1 MSDKSPSLKRLQL
14 SNFKLNSLLEITNA
28 INENLSVE
36 DLLLRYKNILT
47 EELDIA
53 KIIIFKLADSSWEC
67 IINAGFPIELETS
80 LDPEIVLKSYNEITF
95 ISADP
100 DRFSSDVDII
110 IPVNHKE
117 KPVAYVLIGDIDEE
131 SEGISPIIRHLRFI
145 QTLSNI
151 IIVAIENIRLYN
163 ESLRQVALKREMEL
177 ASRMQTMLIPSSSK
191 LPWDEK
197 IHFKAFYHP
206 HYDVGGD
213 YYDVIRLSKD
223 EIGFCIADVSGKGIS
238 AAILMSNFQANLRAL
253 FIQTSELTELVK
265 VLNERVLSSANGE
278 KFITLFIAKFNF
290 LTSTL
295 EYINA
300 GHNPPLLYNMKIKE
314 LSMLES
320 GCVGMGMLD
329 EIPVINKQILTIHD
343 PVKLLLYTDGLV
355 ELIEGDDVGYGYTFI
370 QEEISN
376 ADPIE
381 KNMSSIIVQ
390 QKIETGNAA
399 IFDDISILG
408 IEITGARSGA

>member
-1 MSDKSPSLKRLQL
+1 MTDKYSSLKRLQI

-36 DLLLRYKNILT
+36 DLLKRYKKILT
-47 EELDIA
+47 EELQIG
-53 KIIIFKLADSSWEC
+53 KVIIFKLNDKSWDC
-67 IINAGFPIELETS
+67 IINAGFPEKLTKGFNPAVQLPS
-80 LDPEIVLKSYNEITF
+80 LTEITF
-95 ISADP
+95 ISSDP
-100 DRFSSDVDII
+100 KRFSEDVDII

-117 KPVAYVLIGDIDEE
+117 KPVAFVLIGDIDEE
-131 SEGISPIIRHLRFI
+131 SEGISPIIKHLRFI

-151 IIVAIENIRLYN
+151 IIVAIENIRLYD

-177 ASRMQTMLIPSSSK
+177 ASKMQTMLIPSHSK
-191 LPWDEK
+191 LPWNSK

-213 YYDVIRLSKD
+213 YYDVIRLTED
-223 EIGFCIADVSGKGIS
+223 EVGFCIADVSGKGIS

-253 FIQTSELTELVK
+253 FIQGAELSTLVK
-265 VLNERVLSSANGE
+265 LLNERVLNSANGE

-290 LTSTL
+290 STGRL

-300 GHNPPLLYNMKIKE
+300 GHNPPLLYDIKDSK
-314 LSMLES
+314 LSLLES

-329 EIPVINKQILTIHD
+329 EIPVINKEILDISG

-355 ELIEGDDVGYGYTFI
+355 ELIEGDDVGYGYKFI
-370 QEEISN
+370 EKELSN

-381 KNMSSIIVQ
+381 KNLKDIITE
-390 QKIETGNAA
+390 QKIESGNTA

-408 IEITGARSGA
+408 IEFTGL

>member
-1 MSDKSPSLKRLQL
+1 MTDKSSSLKRLQI

-36 DLLLRYKNILT
+36 DLLTRYKKILT
-47 EELDIA
+47 EELEIG
-53 KIIIFKLADSSWEC
+53 KVIIFKLNESQWDC
-67 IINAGFPIELETS
+67 IINAGFPLS
-80 LDPEIVLKSYNEITF
+80 LSKSFSPSVLPSLTEITF

-100 DRFSSDVDII
+100 NRFSEEVDII

-117 KPVAYVLIGDIDEE
+117 KPVAFVLIGDIDEE
-131 SEGISPIIRHLRFI
+131 AEGISPIIKHLRFI

-163 ESLRQVALKREMEL
+163 ESLLQVAMKREMEL
-177 ASRMQTMLIPSSSK
+177 ASRMQTMLIPSHNK
-191 LPWDEK
+191 LPWNNK

-213 YYDVIRLSKD
+213 YYDVIELSNN
-223 EIGFCIADVSGKGIS
+223 ELGFCIADVSGKGIS

-253 FIQTSELTELVK
+253 FIQEADLSTLVK
-265 VLNERVLSSANGE
+265 LLNERVLSSANGE
-278 KFITLFIAKFNF
+278 KFITLFIARYNF
-290 LTSTL
+290 ISNEL

-300 GHNPPLLYNMKIKE
+300 GHNPPLLYDMNSSK
-314 LSMLES
+314 LLLLES

-329 EIPVINKQILTIHD
+329 EIPSIHKEKLIISG
-343 PVKLLLYTDGLV
+343 PAKLLLYTDGLV

-370 QEEISN
+370 ENKISN
-376 ADPIE
+376 PNPIE
-381 KNMSSIIVQ
+381 QNIREIIVQ
-390 QKIETGNAA
+390 QKIETGNPS

-408 IEITGARSGA
+408 IELPFENSRV

>member
-1 MSDKSPSLKRLQL
+1 MADKPSSLKRLQI

-28 INENLSVE
+28 INENLSVD
-36 DLLLRYKNILT
+36 DLLLRYKKILT
-47 EELDIA
+47 EELEIG
-53 KIIIFKLADSSWEC
+53 KVIIFKHTDNKWDC
-67 IINAGFPIELETS
+67 IINAGFPEILTKSFNPSVQLPS
-80 LDPEIVLKSYNEITF
+80 LTEITF

-100 DRFSSDVDII
+100 NRFSEDVDII

-117 KPVAYVLIGDIDEE
+117 KPVAFVLIGDVDEE
-131 SEGISPIIRHLRFI
+131 SDGISPIIKHLRFI

-163 ESLRQVALKREMEL
+163 ESLFQVAMKREMEL
-177 ASRMQTMLIPSSSK
+177 ASRMQTMLIPSHNK
-191 LPWDEK
+191 LPWNNK

-213 YYDVIRLSKD
+213 YYDVIELSKE

-253 FIQTSELTELVK
+253 FLQGAELKTLVTL
-265 VLNERVLSSANGE
+265 LNERVLSSANGE
-278 KFITLFIAKFNF
+278 KFITLFIAKYNF
-290 LTSTL
+290 STREL

-300 GHNPPLLYNMKIKE
+300 GHNPPLLYDIKNSK
-314 LSMLES
+314 LSLLES

-329 EIPVINKQILTIHD
+329 EIPVINNRKLNIPGHF
-343 PVKLLLYTDGLV
+343 KLLLYTDGLV

-370 QEEISN
+370 EKEISN
-376 ADPIE
+376 SGPIE
-381 KNMSSIIVQ
+381 QNMKEIITQ
-390 QKIETGNAA
+390 QKIETGNPA

-408 IEITGARSGA
+408 IELME